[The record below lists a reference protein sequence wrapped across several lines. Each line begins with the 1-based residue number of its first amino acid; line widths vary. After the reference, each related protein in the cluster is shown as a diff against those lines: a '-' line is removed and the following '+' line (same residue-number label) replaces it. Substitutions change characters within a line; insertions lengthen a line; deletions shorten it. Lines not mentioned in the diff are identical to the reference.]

1 MVFNSTQPWLVDWS
15 MHAIDATYRN
25 NSLDWCSLF
34 CVQACVHRVVLLC
47 SAVSPFHRMLLWYC
61 DMRETKS
68 EHARRR
74 RQQTLRYNPPMKETL
89 EIHSLRPSC
98 VFSPHHLPSY
108 ASSSIISDLLGF
120 LALSVV
126 TPLVMVQIEWTVW
139 RINRSGEKQ
148 RSVRPYDMIC
158 NDKNDHV
165 HVVGY
170 KWVSDG
176 TRSSLHSVRFYT
188 GNVQWEYVHST

>member
-15 MHAIDATYRN
+15 MHATDATYRN

-74 RQQTLRYNPPMKETL
+74 RQQTLRYKHYGTTL
-89 EIHSLRPSC
+89 RWKRRYRSIHYDRRVYEYVTPC
-98 VFSPHHLPSY
+98 TIFSPHHLPSCIFFHYLRFARFPCSVGGNASCNGTDRMNGLAYQPQWGKTKKCPSIWY
-108 ASSSIISDLLGF
+108 AII
-120 LALSVV
+120 
-126 TPLVMVQIEWTVW
+126 
-139 RINRSGEKQ
+139 K
-148 RSVRPYDMIC
+148 MIMFM
-158 NDKNDHV
+158 
-165 HVVGY
+165 
-170 KWVSDG
+170 
-176 TRSSLHSVRFYT
+176 L
-188 GNVQWEYVHST
+188 

>member
-74 RQQTLRYNPPMKETL
+74 LQQTLRYNPPMKETL

-98 VFSPHHLPSY
+98 VFSPHHLPSCIFFHY
-108 ASSSIISDLLGF
+108 LRFARFPCSVGGNASCNGTDRMNGLAYQPQWGKTKKCPSI
-120 LALSVV
+120 
-126 TPLVMVQIEWTVW
+126 W
-139 RINRSGEKQ
+139 
-148 RSVRPYDMIC
+148 YDM
-158 NDKNDHV
+158 
-165 HVVGY
+165 
-170 KWVSDG
+170 
-176 TRSSLHSVRFYT
+176 
-188 GNVQWEYVHST
+188 QW